1 MLSGISWVSFF
12 IGCIVSMFLY
22 YSILYLLYQ
31 KKGASR
37 NQQQMIKGEP
47 IAFVPSNDTD
57 LIKAIEVMI
66 EQAYKNQSSQH
77 ELFFA
82 LQQILKNPSDHD
94 PSIKIRI
101 ESAIQSK
108 MKELDMPGFDA
119 DELVRLWKP

>member
-12 IGCIVSMFLY
+12 IGCIVLMFLY
-22 YSILYLLYQ
+22 YCILYLMYQ
-31 KKGASR
+31 KKGTTK
-37 NQQQMIKGEP
+37 NQQHMIKGES
-47 IAFVPSNDTD
+47 IAFAPSNDTE
-57 LIKAIEVMI
+57 LIEAIEVMI

-82 LQQILKNPSDHD
+82 LQQILKNPSDPD
-94 PSIKIRI
+94 ASIKIRI

-108 MKELDMPGFDA
+108 MNELDMPGFDA

>member
-12 IGCIVSMFLY
+12 IGCIVLMFLY
-22 YSILYLLYQ
+22 YGILYLMYQ
-31 KKGASR
+31 KKGTTR

-47 IAFVPSNDTD
+47 IAFVPYNDTD

-82 LQQILKNPSDHD
+82 LQQVLKNPSDSD
-94 PSIKIRI
+94 ASIKIRI

-108 MKELDMPGFDA
+108 MKELDMPGFAA

>member
-22 YSILYLLYQ
+22 YGILYLLYQ
-31 KKGASR
+31 KKGVTG

-57 LIKAIEVMI
+57 LIEAIEVMI

-82 LQQILKNPSDHD
+82 LQQVLKNPSDSD
-94 PSIKIRI
+94 ASIKIRI

-108 MKELDMPGFDA
+108 MKELDMPGFAA